1 MNPSEKPNNLLDFSP
16 ERAKTIDDI
25 GELGLQGVAI
35 IDGKT
40 IEYSIDND
48 RNLKMAQSGDTIKS
62 DALIRKIANG
72 EIEVVSNEY
81 KKAFGEFKLSSDNEK
96 EKLRKTDTPAYAP
109 NIDHR
114 NIGEGEAKFDAG
126 GDFSPADFRPDEEK
140 DVAHQQKADAIK
152 NNPEHKEI
160 RDSKTPAYQKNS
172 KEVDAQKVGTH
183 WEHDAGKLELSAVEK
198 LDNIGSMNKQEL
210 LEIMQNKKIVDSLS
224 KEQLKQLKDRLKELL
239 TTAGDTKNLA
249 DKLEKEVGKKKKR
262 GPEDR
267 ERLNLRQK
275 LYTATSSDEIKKIIQ
290 QLEAAGEKI
299 STDSL
304 EYQRLRLIES
314 IENDYIGKKVSTTIA
329 KGKTRSGTVTGIQL
343 QTSGLGGYATRIR
356 LVLDNNKKNAI
367 PYEHAVKEGEK
378 RSINETQQIIDAID
392 YDAES
397 LKMKGKIVL
406 DKNGAKIK
414 LQQAVLSEKGQVG
427 FSGTIEDGKT
437 VFIDYHDLFDGLQKG
452 DFKISI
458 EKEENDDEKISDNTQ
473 RYIGKFISPDGG
485 KTLYQVD
492 SAEIVE
498 SDKDKHQKKLVLKT
512 RALGGA
518 VAKLFSTDN
527 IPSPR
532 KKGEKDEN
540 IFNAEKDGFSMVNRA
555 THLQNLND
563 KFTSN
568 MKEDFKDMNGFKKM
582 WLSVKKSIKGQDLE
596 TGLSGKTQESLSE
609 LNTYLDRLTT
619 TMADRLRERGYSAE
633 DIEKAKRRYRAK
645 YMASLEVRSERQ
657 KLKDEK
663 EDRLTDNPVGRGIK
677 WFKGMGEKYP
687 SFRSALGY
695 GAIGAAA
702 AMKGLRVMKMFSGAG
717 AGILAG
723 TAVRKIG
730 DHMWEDSDKANTERA
745 KLTTEID
752 KTKEVLEQ
760 QAQKIKELI
769 AHDPEFKNPQTKI
782 DIREI
787 GHQMREVKSRM
798 RALGESVDNQS
809 GRINKK
815 RAELAKQYDNG
826 AIPLS
831 AFLKEDE
838 RLEKLETK
846 ARTIWRSL
854 AIIATIGAGLAVG
867 GIPDLDFGD
876 ADEAGVPKGPH
887 ALDEVVIT
895 PDDADIDILE
905 GSESD
910 ALAQK
915 GDGVTQVFKRQLDDN
930 ADLVKGFEEKL
941 GMDYESNKPLF
952 LKKMAEEF
960 GYIDSNGDQVRILDG
975 HGAGYQLQI
984 DSDGNPNVQE
994 IAGGKNTETHAWGDG
1009 FEKGSA
1015 LDNYEYPKNGE
1026 GTGPDG
1032 RLDGDP
1038 VGPDGRLD
1046 GDKVDPAQALEVKEN
1061 ATLQKNIIS
1070 KIDSYVDDFD
1080 GRKYAGAMNM
1090 QAQALLDADPQDLT
1104 DAQKGLQEIIKDL
1117 DLDTD
1122 PLAYESSEEYLNRV
1136 LRDADAPFNIEDIE
1150 EHRAFDT
1157 NKDIITDSVP
1167 DGENLDA
1174 QQNADVA
1181 EVIDQRPRLA
1191 YKDYMDN
1198 WFEKDGAGINNW
1210 VIEGTDIHFDQI
1222 SNLSAR
1228 EVFYAL
1234 ENGNVT
1240 PEILGNQLQ
1249 IPQAAADRLF
1259 DFYEETK
1266 QLAETTMGSNYV
1278 TENMTIKD
1286 IVRDVTSRRVVDQ

>member
-140 DVAHQQKADAIK
+140 DVAHQQKADA
-152 NNPEHKEI
+152 
-160 RDSKTPAYQKNS
+160 

-249 DKLEKEVGKKKKR
+249 DKLEKEVGKKKKS

-329 KGKTRSGTVTGIQL
+329 KGKTRSGIVTGIQL

-356 LVLDNNKKNAI
+356 LVLDNNEKNAI

-831 AFLKEDE
+831 EFLKEDE

-975 HGAGYQLQI
+975 HNAGYQLQI
-984 DSDGNPNVQE
+984 DTDGNPSVQE
-994 IAGGKNTETHAWGDG
+994 MAHGSDTETHTWGESYENPDDSYEYQGRDTGGITDPGTDTGVEPGIIDPGTDTGVEPGITDPGTDTGVEPNNHMSPAELLEQNANTETKNALV
-1009 FEKGSA
+1009 KG
-1015 LDNYEYPKNGE
+1015 LDNF
-1026 GTGPDG
+1026 
-1032 RLDGDP
+1032 
-1038 VGPDGRLD
+1038 
-1046 GDKVDPAQALEVKEN
+1046 
-1061 ATLQKNIIS
+1061 
-1070 KIDSYVDDFD
+1070 VDDFND
-1080 GRKYAGAMNM
+1080 RQFGKAMEM
-1090 QAQALLDADPQDLT
+1090 QITTLMETSPDDLT
-1104 DAQKGLQEIIKDL
+1104 SAQQEVQSLIKNL
-1117 DLDTD
+1117 DSEVDMLN
-1122 PLAYESSEEYLNRV
+1122 YESTEEYLNRV
-1136 LRDADAPFNIEDIE
+1136 LADANADYTIADIKD
-1150 EHRAFDT
+1150 HTIYNTD
-1157 NKDIITDSVP
+1157 KDIISDSVP